1 MTKTWAQSQP
11 KKLLCFTSK
20 RMANLRE
27 VSLLVVV
34 CCVAWHF
41 QSAALRSRIDAEV
54 ADPDG
59 TRACVNHP
67 ALARMT
73 RFCVLWTGPGRA
85 VPSCASA
92 DDVAHNEIYHSLPS
106 SYLLREWSLPETPP
120 CLPRGTRDLKFLL
133 YNLCYPRRRRPAFWY
148 SVMHLLLSVIE
159 DLVWTVLDVYF
170 ADTRAGPV
178 TPAEACC
185 FIWFARYGFT
195 LLPHGVVK
203 YRFYIKCRFLRK
215 SFYKMYG
222 YKKENPMYL

>member
-1 MTKTWAQSQP
+1 
-11 KKLLCFTSK
+11 
-20 RMANLRE
+20 MANLRE

-120 CLPRGTRDLKFLL
+120 CLPRGTRYLKFLL